1 MTNDDPQLP
10 ELDDDALAQR
20 LVAMRPTP
28 APAYRG
34 ALRRRLVALGPPAPR
49 PANLGRLT
57 RLYAAGGF
65 VLVLIGALSA
75 AGIGPLAA

>member
-1 MTNDDPQLP
+1 MNNDDPQLP
-10 ELDDDALAQR
+10 DADDDPLAQR
-20 LVAMRPTP
+20 LTAMRPVP

-34 ALRRRLVALGPPAPR
+34 ALRRRLVALGPPAAR

-57 RLYAAGGF
+57 ALHAGGGL
-65 VLVLIGALSA
+65 VLLLIGALSV